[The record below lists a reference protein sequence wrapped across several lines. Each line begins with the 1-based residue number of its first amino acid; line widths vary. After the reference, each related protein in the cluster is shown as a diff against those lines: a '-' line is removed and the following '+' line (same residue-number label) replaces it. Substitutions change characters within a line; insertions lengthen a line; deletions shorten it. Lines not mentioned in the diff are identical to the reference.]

1 MRGTCRRQTAYTFTG
16 NPQEVLSVRTP
27 PRKATVTERYIYTY
41 GSRTDN
47 LLTVTHSV
55 NGSAPVTIASY
66 TYDALGRVASKVT
79 GGIET
84 TSYAYNVRSWPTKM
98 QGPKFTELLAYNEA
112 ANGLTPST
120 PQWSGK
126 VSAVRWYRGT
136 TTIKPAYQFTYDG
149 VGRLAEATYT
159 QNTYLMNR
167 RPKYTETYFYDAM
180 GNVTALTRQGWLY
193 GSTWGLID
201 DLVMTYEGNRLVKCD
216 DAVSAQPT
224 YNGVHHFTDLAD
236 EDEEYEYDGNGN
248 MTKDLNRE
256 ITSIEYN
263 SLNLP
268 EQITFY
274 DGTKMKLTY
283 DAAGNKLRA
292 EYWTIGTFNPGG
304 PIGPASLGGGN
315 EPMGGGIVGPILPP
329 INQNDPQAVTD
340 YCGNVIYRNDTLSM
354 LLTEEG
360 YVTFDER
367 GEPLYHYYLKDHLG
381 SVRVVLDGD
390 GTVEQVN
397 DYYPSGTLMYTSTN
411 GTVQPYKFGQKELE
425 RTLPLDE
432 YDFGARWM
440 DPVVGGRFTTMDP
453 MCEKYYSVSSYAYCH
468 GDPLNWIDPDGRF
481 PNVFTA
487 AISNIW
493 QKIRHP
499 HQYVSNIIDHGDRIE
514 PERQYTYT
522 TVDYHS
528 EEGITVTSHSK
539 FDWDGV
545 WADAKTSG
553 ETIQDIGNY
562 ATIVGLGISVICPA
576 IGAPIAKFGD
586 IISTIGQYIS
596 LLADIKLGNS
606 ADIVQDVI
614 SISLDAG
621 TRKVRGLIDNLDD
634 AEDMAKYIL
643 KFFSVSEEKLL
654 NESVD
659 KHIDNH

>member
-1 MRGTCRRQTAYTFTG
+1 
-16 NPQEVLSVRTP
+16 
-27 PRKATVTERYIYTY
+27 
-41 GSRTDN
+41 
-47 LLTVTHSV
+47 
-55 NGSAPVTIASY
+55 
-66 TYDALGRVASKVT
+66 
-79 GGIET
+79 
-84 TSYAYNVRSWPTKM
+84 
-98 QGPKFTELLAYNEA
+98 
-112 ANGLTPST
+112 
-120 PQWSGK
+120 
-126 VSAVRWYRGT
+126 
-136 TTIKPAYQFTYDG
+136 
-149 VGRLAEATYT
+149 
-159 QNTYLMNR
+159 
-167 RPKYTETYFYDAM
+167 M

-292 EYWTIGTFNPGG
+292 ESWTIGTFNPGG
-304 PIGPASLGGGN
+304 PIGPASLGGGA
-315 EPMGGGIVGPILPP
+315 EPQGGGIVGPILPP
-329 INQNDPQAVTD
+329 INQNDPQVVTD

-354 LLTEEG
+354 LLTDEG

-381 SVRVVLDGD
+381 SVRVVLAGD

-411 GTVQPYKFGQKELE
+411 GTVQPYKFGGKELE

-481 PNVFTA
+481 QNVFTA